1 MQHAVTFVNIIAV
14 SLHAILWIIQILNYS
29 IRNFKVSPTTIESG
43 EKAEQQLTCNY
54 SPKLFRP
61 LSSIELPNL
70 TDLSKMKMRRDLR
83 SARSHDEFFNTRGL
97 SHLMNAINMIN
108 AVCLRIGLEIHAV
121 FQSEDRCIYMRWNV
135 KDGFWKY
142 RWNSKAKS
150 KSFFFQLHFYQL
162 SLCTT
167 KALQNHS
174 FLSTNNT
181 ILCIAYDILFFF
193 SCV

>member
-1 MQHAVTFVNIIAV
+1 MPNAACSNVCKHHCSKPTCNIVNHTNIK
-14 SLHAILWIIQILNYS
+14 LYS

-61 LSSIELPNL
+61 LSSIELLNL

-121 FQSEDRCIYMRWNV
+121 FQSEDRCIYMR
-135 KDGFWKY
+135 
-142 RWNSKAKS
+142 
-150 KSFFFQLHFYQL
+150 
-162 SLCTT
+162 
-167 KALQNHS
+167 
-174 FLSTNNT
+174 
-181 ILCIAYDILFFF
+181 
-193 SCV
+193 